1 MDTLKKNLAKLEL
14 DENQLT
20 RRELEIITKIQEL
33 YDSYVEKNRNLKKEL
48 RDNKFNKNIVSNQNI
63 CSRQTL
69 YGNEIISKYMQ
80 LLETQAMNVTDMNE
94 TRFVSREKYDK
105 VKAENTLL
113 LVQAVD
119 VALKDGEIERLTH
132 ENSRLR
138 RDLETLRNNQATT
151 RRTVERIRRH

>member
-105 VKAENTLL
+105 VKTENTLL

-138 RDLETLRNNQATT
+138 QDLETLRNNQATT